1 MGALTAEITN
11 GKPPY
16 KYSWDDGSTAL
27 VRENV
32 AAGHYTLHVSD
43 SEGCTMDGEAIVNA
57 PDKVLEMSL
66 ETTDASAPESGDA
79 TYSIKA
85 FGGVPPYE
93 YQITDRDEIWEKPK
107 AYGIKPGKHTAT
119 VIDNVGCKVTKEF
132 EIKVKKRK

>member
-1 MGALTAEITN
+1 
-11 GKPPY
+11 
-16 KYSWDDGSTAL
+16 
-27 VRENV
+27 
-32 AAGHYTLHVSD
+32 
-43 SEGCTMDGEAIVNA
+43 
-57 PDKVLEMSL
+57 MSL

-119 VIDNVGCKVTKEF
+119 IIDNAGCRVTKEF